1 VFSFHWQELTLPFPI
16 IIRRIT
22 RLHMYFV
29 GVGGP
34 ILPRVSNVPVL
45 LPQDPMPHA
54 RLQCAYSPPY
64 DVTIEGERKPFPGL
78 RVQTWLA
85 ESRFIVNAWTPKCSY
100 EIGQGVRRVAIEFLE
115 LIKYHLIVRQR
126 KRVSPVP
133 ESDRALLNRY
143 SLWTS
148 DQQCARTMR

>member
-1 VFSFHWQELTLPFPI
+1 
-16 IIRRIT
+16 
-22 RLHMYFV
+22 
-29 GVGGP
+29 
-34 ILPRVSNVPVL
+34 
-45 LPQDPMPHA
+45 
-54 RLQCAYSPPY
+54 
-64 DVTIEGERKPFPGL
+64 VTIEGERKRFPGL
-78 RVQTWLA
+78 RVQTWLS

-143 SLWTS
+143 GLWSS